1 MKLRQRPPLFYRT
14 VYDEHALD
22 DCFHDLIHARMPD
35 QDKIEVGCLIQY
47 FMLLKTHGLMELPI
61 DITKHRQGE
70 GPDFTIC
77 SGIDGLYGVEMTKVT
92 TADYQVWLKRRMTYR
107 PIRDV
112 NDYMGYRPEQRVSA
126 LAGVRVLRKNY
137 KIENYY
143 ASVPEMQQCDLVL
156 EEDGDTAMNEGVLME
171 MLQKEISRLRIQ
183 RYRKISMISGSVLY
197 YAINTP
203 EAHILYDPEIRPL
216 WLKPHPR
223 GMLQSP
229 PTLSWH

>member
-1 MKLRQRPPLFYRT
+1 MKPRQRLPLFYRT
-14 VYDEHALD
+14 VYDEDALD

-47 FMLLKTHGLMELPI
+47 FMILKTHGLMTLPI

-77 SGIDGLYGVEMTKVT
+77 SGDDGLYGVEMTKVT

-112 NDYMGYRPEQRVSA
+112 NDYMGYRPEQRVNA
-126 LAGVRVLRKNY
+126 LAGLRVLRKNY

-143 ASVPEMQQCDLVL
+143 ASVPDMQHCDLVL
-156 EEDGDTAMNEGVLME
+156 EEDGDTAMNEAVLME
-171 MLQKEISRLRIQ
+171 LMQAEIKKLRIQ
-183 RYRKISMISGSVLY
+183 RYRRISMISGSVLY

-203 EAHILYDPEIRPL
+203 EAQILYAPEIRPN
-216 WLKPHPR
+216 WLKPQR
-223 GMLQSP
+223 AMLTSP